1 MKSIQS
7 KSKIHKQPPEVYYH
21 TAPDRFYMKDSD
33 GNFRDY
39 RKGPAS
45 ARLGFEYG
53 MSKEAQEIFF
63 AEIYR
68 DKVIDFVTEIGGARK
83 GLREIGGKKVL
94 VPREQRR
101 IEPKEGDW
109 TTLKKYFQG
118 MLGDDQFEW
127 YQGWLKTWLDGYYNY
142 QNTVG
147 QVLIAIGETSSGK
160 TLLKEIH
167 NHIFDGGGQP
177 LKYMTGATNFN
188 GEICASCS
196 WYIDDKLNDLG
207 SRGKKK
213 LKAECKE
220 MAVAGELR
228 FEFKNQTAFTASPCV
243 RLLICC
249 NYTEDSVSVIPDIDE
264 STKNKISILHCMR
277 KPMPMPAKTA
287 SQREA
292 FMAQLKSEIPAFVHH
307 LLNTHVISE
316 DLADNEEERMG
327 VRGYHN
333 SHAMSFVDSYSNDGG
348 RLLTI
353 IDCLREYSDSDEDF
367 WRGNSSTLLK
377 FLRGH
382 DTERMAT
389 ATSLGRFLNQRIS
402 NGSSLVKKIA
412 HREYEIDL
420 RSNTSPENYEDE
432 SVDEVHES
440 SVRTPEAIVNLSQ
453 ADLDFDDDAPY
464 GHHIA

>member
-1 MKSIQS
+1 MKSNRS
-7 KSKIHKQPPEVYYH
+7 KSTPSQKPPEVYYQ
-21 TAPDRFYMKDSD
+21 TAPDRFHMKDSD

-53 MSKEAQEIFF
+53 MSKEAQEILF

-83 GLREIGGKKVL
+83 GLREIGGRKVL

-101 IEPKEGDW
+101 ITPVKGDW
-109 TTLKKYFQG
+109 PILKQYLLG
-118 MLGDDQFEW
+118 MLGNEQFEW
-127 YQGWLKTWLDGYYNY
+127 YLGWLKTWLDGFYSY
-142 QNTVG
+142 QSTVG

-177 LKYMTGATNFN
+177 LKYMTGSTNFN
-188 GEICASCS
+188 GELCAVCS

-207 SRGKKK
+207 HRGKKK

-228 FEFKNQTAFTASPCV
+228 FEFKNQTAFTASPCT

-264 STKNKISILHCMR
+264 STRNKISILHCSR
-277 KPMPMPAKTA
+277 KPMPMPARTA
-287 SQREA
+287 KERET
-292 FMAQLKSEIPAFVHH
+292 FMSHLKSELPALIYY
-307 LLNTHVISE
+307 LLNEHIIRKE
-316 DLADNEEERMG
+316 IADLEEERMG

-333 SHAMSFVDSYSNDGG
+333 QYAMDYVDSYSNDGS
-348 RLLTI
+348 RLLAM
-353 IDCLREYSDSDEDF
+353 IDCLRQYYDPQKDS
-367 WRGNSSTLLK
+367 WRGNSSALLE
-377 FLRGH
+377 FLKSRGV
-382 DTERMAT
+382 EQMAT
-389 ATSLGRFLNQRIS
+389 PTSIGRFLNQRIEIGCKS
-402 NGSSLVKKIA
+402 VKSVG
-412 HREYEIDL
+412 HREYEIKL
-420 RSNTSPENYEDE
+420 VEGSTHEFE
-432 SVDEVHES
+432 SKESEQTQDEVIEMNQS
-440 SVRTPEAIVNLSQ
+440 
-453 ADLDFDDDAPY
+453 DLEFDEDAPFGRY
-464 GHHIA
+464 NGALNINNY